1 MNRITSS
8 VLYALLMLTLCTSS
22 GLVRAGQ
29 MDLSTFGLLR
39 RGMSESELLFRAG
52 PPDLDTSVGVTE
64 RGFRGGSLDATGK
77 RSLGYGEF
85 ERRTVRFQKEWHY
98 IPGPGDHDPYL
109 TVVRLS
115 GGVITDLRRTKMFS
129 RSKYFSKPQQTREPG
144 PSNSAVQIQQADSA
158 LRAAE
163 EYASTRARLKE
174 RASFEAETRPALQT
188 DVTVYRGVASDGS
201 AYFGDRPLV
210 EGE

>member
-1 MNRITSS
+1 MNGFTAR
-8 VLYALLMLTLCTSS
+8 VLYGFVGLTVFASS
-22 GLVRAGQ
+22 SLAWAGQ

-77 RSLGYGEF
+77 RSLGFGEF
-85 ERRTVRFQKEWHY
+85 QRRTVRFQKEWHY
-98 IPGPGDHDPYL
+98 IPGPREHDPYL

-115 GGVITDLRRTKMFS
+115 GGQISDIRRIKMFS
-129 RSKYFSKPQQTREPG
+129 RSKYFDEPQSVEPG
-144 PSNSAVQIQQADSA
+144 PSNSEVQIQKADNA

-174 RASFEAETRPALQT
+174 RVSREAETQPVPQT
-188 DVTVYRGVASDGS
+188 DVTVYEGVLSDGS
-201 AYFGDRPLV
+201 AYFGDRPPAEV
-210 EGE
+210 K

>member
-98 IPGPGDHDPYL
+98 IPGPRDHDPYL

-115 GGVITDLRRTKMFS
+115 GGQISDIRRIKMFS
-129 RSKYFSKPQQTREPG
+129 RSTYFDEPQTVEPG
-144 PSNSAVQIQQADSA
+144 PSSSEVQIQKADNA

-174 RASFEAETRPALQT
+174 RASVEAETRPVPHK
-188 DVTVYRGVASDGS
+188 DVTVYQGVLSDGS
-201 AYFGDRPLV
+201 AYFGDRPP
-210 EGE
+210 GEVK

>member
-1 MNRITSS
+1 MNGFTAR
-8 VLYALLMLTLCTSS
+8 VLYGFVGLTVFASS
-22 GLVRAGQ
+22 SLAWAGQ

-77 RSLGYGEF
+77 RSLGFGEF
-85 ERRTVRFQKEWHY
+85 QRRTVRFQKEWHY
-98 IPGPGDHDPYL
+98 IPGPREHDPYL

-115 GGVITDLRRTKMFS
+115 GGQISDIRRIKMFS
-129 RSKYFSKPQQTREPG
+129 RSKYFDEPQSVEPG
-144 PSNSAVQIQQADSA
+144 PSNSEVQIQKADNA

-174 RASFEAETRPALQT
+174 RVSREAETQPAPQT
-188 DVTVYRGVASDGS
+188 DVTVYEGVLSDGS
-201 AYFGDRPLV
+201 AYFGDRPPAEV
-210 EGE
+210 K